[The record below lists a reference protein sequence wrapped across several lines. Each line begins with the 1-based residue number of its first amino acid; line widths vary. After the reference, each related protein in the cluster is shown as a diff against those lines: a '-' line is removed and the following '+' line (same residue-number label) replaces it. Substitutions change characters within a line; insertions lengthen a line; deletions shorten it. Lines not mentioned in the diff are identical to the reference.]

1 MKVLH
6 NSLAYRYMSAKALK
20 AKGYKIRLIKGC
32 LIATLSMLFIICAL
46 HTPAQAQ
53 APNGTIPQ
61 DNKLYLPMIANV
73 GQVGEAV
80 TITDTDNITVNF
92 DTLYVNTTVT
102 KTVKSALNYINM
114 TDTKTMIGVTPL
126 DMELGDL
133 PHGTIKANAYSYTYH
148 TATKDLAC
156 AQIKVAFQVAEGK
169 ARNVIGKACYK
180 TLFSEDPNVQYHDL
194 YLAVNDQ
201 AELLAHN

>member
-6 NSLAYRYMSAKALK
+6 NSLSYRYMTAKALK
-20 AKGYKIRLIKGC
+20 AKGYTIRLIKGC

-46 HTPAQAQ
+46 HGQAQAQ
-53 APNGTIPQ
+53 SPNGTIPQ
-61 DNKLYLPMIANV
+61 DQRIYLPMIAQT
-73 GQVGEAV
+73 GQVDEAV
-80 TITDTDNITVNF
+80 TITDTDNITVSF

-102 KTVKSALNYINM
+102 KTEKSALNYINM
-114 TDTKTMIGVTPL
+114 TDTKTMINVTPL

-133 PHGTIKANAYSYTYH
+133 PHGTIKANAFSYTYH
-148 TATKDLAC
+148 TATKDTAC
-156 AQIKVAFQVAEGK
+156 AQIKVAFSVGNGK

-180 TLFSEDPNVQYHDL
+180 TLFSDDPDIQYHDL

-201 AELLAHN
+201 AELLVK